1 MLPDRLPLVLPPHP
15 PRFAYV
21 DLIRGLSAL
30 IVLVCHYRW
39 FFAQGVRD
47 WRKDAP
53 LPLYDWLW
61 PIYDHGGI
69 AVQMFWILSGFV
81 FTVAYGAQGPRLDQ
95 REFWVHRIARL
106 YPLHFVTLVAIALLQ
121 LLSVRLTGQWT
132 VEDNNDLPHFIAQL
146 FFASNWFTL
155 EGSFNGPIWSV
166 SVEVLIYFV
175 FVVYLKRA
183 GLSVS
188 LAIGLAAVGAVVE
201 LATDNPI
208 ALCLALFFAGV
219 AIGIVAPQ
227 VQQLLGRKL
236 VPVAA
241 ATLVAAIGICFVV
254 DEAGYPGMVR
264 MAAVYLG
271 TPAVL
276 LLFIALD
283 YNCPPLT
290 PRLHWVGAITYSVY
304 LLHFPILIVLM
315 LAFGSAL
322 DPVLPSPVTLAAWV
336 ALVIL
341 ASLATYRWLELP
353 AQRFIRQRWAR
364 PRIDVAAI
372 RAEQAA
378 P

>member
-1 MLPDRLPLVLPPHP
+1 M
-15 PRFAYV
+15 
-21 DLIRGLSAL
+21 
-30 IVLVCHYRW
+30 
-39 FFAQGVRD
+39 
-47 WRKDAP
+47 
-53 LPLYDWLW
+53 
-61 PIYDHGGI
+61 
-69 AVQMFWILSGFV
+69 
-81 FTVAYGAQGPRLDQ
+81 RLDQ